1 MTWNQYKDGTRD
13 MMHLG
18 PAANQF
24 VNLKDIVEYLK
35 QPQFDNQ
42 RALYFLPADKY
53 RSTGIAIPGSFSLDV
68 DKEKVLANG
77 TVDPKDSDLIVD
89 KLRWNMDPN
98 GVNTYVKAY
107 IIMMD
112 ILANNNWERPVY
124 YAATTGP
131 EAYLGLEEYFQLEGM
146 AYHLVPIK
154 SPKRSYYDA
163 GSINSDILYNNL
175 MYVFND
181 HSRIDRVNNPDAPA
195 KEAYQYAW
203 GGFNDPR
210 VYHSED
216 NVRLTSLIRKLHQ
229 RLAEQLMVEGKID
242 SAEKVLDHCNE
253 VLPTCNFP
261 YLLDH
266 QLGYSQ
272 TCVFF
277 IRDYF
282 MLNTET
288 GRQKG
293 LQMAIDYWN
302 FFVEEM
308 AWLDRNYDEG
318 MADNYAELIN
328 YNLLFTQQMFGILRD
343 NQAQLPEQ
351 ELKKLKF
358 DKFANAYIEKQN
370 STITRCLTDLEKN
383 QEQLTMA
390 FQSLKNITQVA
401 QQAKNEAVAQK
412 GIQTAENQLNVFS
425 QMDAGFGQS
434 YRNFFYDNK

>member
-1 MTWNQYKDGTRD
+1 MN
-13 MMHLG
+13 
-18 PAANQF
+18 
-24 VNLKDIVEYLK
+24 
-35 QPQFDNQ
+35 
-42 RALYFLPADKY
+42 
-53 RSTGIAIPGSFSLDV
+53 
-68 DKEKVLANG
+68 
-77 TVDPKDSDLIVD
+77 
-89 KLRWNMDPN
+89 
-98 GVNTYVKAY
+98 
-107 IIMMD
+107 
-112 ILANNNWERPVY
+112 
-124 YAATTGP
+124 
-131 EAYLGLEEYFQLEGM
+131 
-146 AYHLVPIK
+146 
-154 SPKRSYYDA
+154 
-163 GSINSDILYNNL
+163 
-175 MYVFND
+175 VFND

-253 VLPTCNFP
+253 VLPAYNFP

-282 MLNTET
+282 MLNTES

-293 LQMAIDYWN
+293 LQMALDYWN

-328 YNLLFTQQMFGILRD
+328 YNLLFTQQMFNIL
-343 NQAQLPEQ
+343 NEYQAQLPEQ

-370 STITRCLTDLEKN
+370 STISRCLTDVEKN

-401 QQAKNEAVAQK
+401 QQAKNETIAQK

-434 YRNFFYDNK
+434 YRNFFYDKR

>member
-1 MTWNQYKDGTRD
+1 
-13 MMHLG
+13 
-18 PAANQF
+18 
-24 VNLKDIVEYLK
+24 
-35 QPQFDNQ
+35 
-42 RALYFLPADKY
+42 
-53 RSTGIAIPGSFSLDV
+53 
-68 DKEKVLANG
+68 
-77 TVDPKDSDLIVD
+77 
-89 KLRWNMDPN
+89 
-98 GVNTYVKAY
+98 
-107 IIMMD
+107 
-112 ILANNNWERPVY
+112 
-124 YAATTGP
+124 
-131 EAYLGLEEYFQLEGM
+131 
-146 AYHLVPIK
+146 
-154 SPKRSYYDA
+154 
-163 GSINSDILYNNL
+163 
-175 MYVFND
+175 
-181 HSRIDRVNNPDAPA
+181 
-195 KEAYQYAW
+195 
-203 GGFNDPR
+203 
-210 VYHSED
+210 
-216 NVRLTSLIRKLHQ
+216 
-229 RLAEQLMVEGKID
+229 
-242 SAEKVLDHCNE
+242 
-253 VLPTCNFP
+253 
-261 YLLDH
+261 
-266 QLGYSQ
+266 
-272 TCVFF
+272 VFF

-370 STITRCLTDLEKN
+370 STITRCLTDVEKN